1 MVNLP
6 EELPSAPERRG
17 RGPIRQ
23 SALWL
28 LGGLALWLI
37 GVGTLSVLSQ
47 SLWPPMEA
55 TQYDCRSGAHALLQA
70 LEAAREHAT
79 DHTLNEREALRAFRA
94 DLHPAWGQAHGIVH
108 RCELARDKVALRA
121 IHSLE
126 LLRYAEERSIR
137 LNAVELTHLRR
148 TTPRLVKALSI
159 PTP

>member
-1 MVNLP
+1 L
-6 EELPSAPERRG
+6 RRA
-17 RGPIRQ
+17 
-23 SALWL
+23 ALWL
-28 LGGLALWLI
+28 LGGLAIWLI

-47 SLWPPMEA
+47 SLWRPLEA
-55 TQYDCRSGAHALLQA
+55 THHDCRAGAQALLQA
-70 LEAAREHAT
+70 LETARNHAT
-79 DHTLNEREALRAFRA
+79 DHTLNEREALRAFRT
-94 DLHPAWGQAHGIVH
+94 DLRPTWGQAHAIVR